1 MKFNLTNYQRYY
13 RLLAYIK
20 SKKYSKIFH
29 NAKDLHYH
37 HVKPKSLFGEE
48 NNLIVC
54 CPITVHIRL
63 HYLLW
68 KHYEDIKENEAANK
82 MKYAYTQ
89 LITKFP
95 FKKHTYIDERFLY
108 GKFDMKTYHHLM
120 TAYNINIVN
129 NYDRL

>member
-20 SKKYSKIFH
+20 SKKYSKIFN

-54 CPITVHIRL
+54 CPIAVHIRL

-68 KHYEDIKENEAANK
+68 KHYEDIKENEAASK
-82 MKYAYTQ
+82 MKYAFKQ
-89 LITKFP
+89 LITKHP
-95 FKKHTYIDERFLY
+95 RYYNYIDETFLY

-120 TAYNINIVN
+120 TVYNIN
-129 NYDRL
+129 LEK